1 MVHIAKIKVRFVTT
15 LRALV
20 GKGEMELKISDPY
33 TIKDLFEEMEMRY
46 GLRFRRVMER
56 DSFEGYVQGDASRP
70 AVLVNRCS
78 ISLEK
83 DLEKR
88 LNDGDQVVFVPAM
101 GGG

>member
-1 MVHIAKIKVRFVTT
+1 MVHIAKIKVRFVTR

-33 TIKDLFEEMEMRY
+33 TIRDLLEEMEMRY

-56 DSFEGYVQGDASRP
+56 DSFDGYVQGDASRP
-70 AVLVNRCS
+70 AVLVNHCS
-78 ISLEK
+78 INLEK

-88 LNDGDQVVFVPAM
+88 LNDGDEVVFVPAM